1 MFPIKSIKFPIKKS
15 VAPGTKPNITP
26 GFSQTVGAAPFL
38 TASQQSQLP
47 KPPLA
52 MKKNDPSLNFNTT
65 QPITSTEALLRMAD
79 EGLANIEQE
88 LKFTQQKKVAKN
100 T

>member
-65 QPITSTEALLRMAD
+65 
-79 EGLANIEQE
+79 
-88 LKFTQQKKVAKN
+88 
-100 T
+100 